1 MTDWRDHL
9 TPDEKRRLEQ
19 IRAAML
25 ELRRERDAIQTR
37 ARVRKH
43 RA

>member
-1 MTDWRDHL
+1 MNEQPDHL
-9 TPDEKRRLEQ
+9 TPDEKRRLKE

-25 ELRRERDAIQTR
+25 ELRKERDAIQTR